1 MGRLRYCLLAV
12 AYYLPW
18 LWFAAGGILLNV
30 VCAILLLVPNRHRL
44 GRVARLAIKRMFI
57 FWRQW
62 CHATRIF
69 RVTWRGF
76 ENEKLSSGTVYVA
89 NHPSLVDAQVLIS
102 ALPDAICIFKPAL
115 LRNPAIGPAALI
127 AGYASGGDGLDAIR
141 DASDKVA
148 EGRSLVIFPE
158 GTRTSPGQRLGPLKP
173 GFAII
178 ARRANAPIRL
188 LTIEVSRNLTTKG
201 RAWWK
206 LPALPTWM
214 IVTLGELI
222 PADTAMS
229 CTEVTAYVEKKLTA
243 SATPVAPLS

>member
-1 MGRLRYCLLAV
+1 MGRLRFCLLAV

-18 LWFAAGGILLNV
+18 LWFGLGGLLLNLA
-30 VCAILLLVPNRHRL
+30 CALLLLVPDRRRL
-44 GRVARLAIKRMFI
+44 GPGTRLAIKRLFI

-76 ENEKLSSGTVYVA
+76 ENETLSTGTVYVA

-115 LRNPAIGPAALI
+115 LRNPAIGPAALM

-141 DASDKVA
+141 DAADKVA

-158 GTRTSPGQRLGPLKP
+158 GTRTGPGQRLGPLKP
-173 GFAII
+173 GFALI
-178 ARRANAPIRL
+178 ARRARAPIRL
-188 LTIEVSRNLTTKG
+188 ITIEVSRHLTTRG

-206 LPALPTWM
+206 LPELPTWM
-214 IVTLGELI
+214 IVTLGETI
-222 PADTAMS
+222 PADTAL
-229 CTEVTAYVEKKLTA
+229 TPAEVTAYVAEKLTA
-243 SATPVAPLS
+243 SAQPVAPLQ

>member
-18 LWFAAGGILLNV
+18 AWFALGGVLLNV
-30 VCAILLLVPNRHRL
+30 VCTLLLFVPNRQRL
-44 GRVARLAIKRMFI
+44 GRGTRLTIKRMFI

-62 CHATRIF
+62 CHATHIF
-69 RVTWRGF
+69 RITWRGF
-76 ENEKLSSGTVYVA
+76 ENQKLSAGTVYVA

-102 ALPDAICIFKPAL
+102 ELPDAICIFKPAL

-141 DASDKVA
+141 DATAKVT

-158 GTRTSPGQRLGPLKP
+158 GTRTAPGQRLNPLKP
-173 GFAII
+173 GFALI
-178 ARRANAPIRL
+178 ARRARAPIRL

-214 IVTLGELI
+214 IVTLGEEI
-222 PADTAMS
+222 PADNDLS
-229 CTEVTAYVEKKLTA
+229 PTEITAYVAKKLTA

>member
-18 LWFAAGGILLNV
+18 LWFGAGGVLLNV
-30 VCAILLLVPNRHRL
+30 VCTILLFVPNRHRL
-44 GRVARLAIKRMFI
+44 GPGTRLAIKRMFI

-62 CHATRIF
+62 CHATHIF

-76 ENEKLSSGTVYVA
+76 DNQKLSAGTIYVA

-158 GTRTSPGQRLGPLKP
+158 GTRTAPGQRLNPLKP
-173 GFAII
+173 GFALI
-178 ARRANAPIRL
+178 ARRARAPIRL
-188 LTIEVSRNLTTKG
+188 ITIEVSRNLTTKG

-214 IVTLGELI
+214 IVTLGEEI
-222 PADTAMS
+222 PADTPLTP
-229 CTEVTAYVEKKLTA
+229 TEITAYVAKKLTA

>member
-1 MGRLRYCLLAV
+1 MRRVRYCLLAV

-18 LWFAAGGILLNV
+18 LWFGLGGILLNI
-30 VCAILLLVPNRHRL
+30 VCAVLLLVPKRQRL
-44 GRVARLAIKRMFI
+44 GPGARLAIRRLFV

-69 RVTWRGF
+69 RVTWHGF
-76 ENEKLSSGTVYVA
+76 EGVELSPGTVYVA
-89 NHPSLVDAQVLIS
+89 NHPSLVDAQVLLS
-102 ALPDAICIFKPAL
+102 VLPDAICIFKPAL

-141 DASDKVA
+141 DAADKVA

-158 GTRTSPGQRLGPLKP
+158 GTRTGPGERLGPLKP
-173 GFAII
+173 GFALI

-188 LTIEVSRNLTTKG
+188 LTIEVSRNLTTRG

-206 LPALPTWM
+206 LPELPTWM
-214 IVTLGELI
+214 RVTLGELI
-222 PADTAMS
+222 PADTPMS
-229 CTEVTAYVEKKLTA
+229 CAEVTAYVEGKLRA
-243 SATPVAPLS
+243 AAKPVAPLA